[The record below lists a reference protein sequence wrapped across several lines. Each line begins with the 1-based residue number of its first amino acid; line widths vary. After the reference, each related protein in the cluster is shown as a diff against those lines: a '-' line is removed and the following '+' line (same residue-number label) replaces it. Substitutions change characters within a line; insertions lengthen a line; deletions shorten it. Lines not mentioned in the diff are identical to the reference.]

1 MTRIGRF
8 GLACKEE
15 IMSEDKIIITIS
27 GKDKVGIVAKI
38 ANTLADLS
46 VNIEDIKQTIMQD
59 YFVMMMLCSIKD
71 ADKSFKEIKE
81 GIINSGKEIDMEVW
95 VQRKE
100 IFDSMHSV

>member
-1 MTRIGRF
+1 
-8 GLACKEE
+8 
-15 IMSEDKIIITIS
+15 MSEDKIIITIS

-71 ADKSFKEIKE
+71 AKQKFLKKLKMAS
-81 GIINSGKEIDMEVW
+81 
-95 VQRKE
+95 
-100 IFDSMHSV
+100 

>member
-1 MTRIGRF
+1 
-8 GLACKEE
+8 
-15 IMSEDKIIITIS
+15 MSEDKIIITIS

-38 ANTLADLS
+38 ANTLADLN

-71 ADKSFKEIKE
+71 AKKSFKEIKE
-81 GIINSGKEIDMEVW
+81 VIVNSGKELDMEVW
-95 VQRKE
+95 VQKKE